1 MFSSR
6 GTLKCEF
13 IKMLLKSAF
22 LTELELNK
30 TCRAYRGWKKS
41 SSRHLFKLA
50 MMIFFVYL
58 HLMLASIFNVAL
70 AHKLI
75 RQ

>member
-6 GTLKCEF
+6 GTLKYKF

-30 TCRAYRGWKKS
+30 PCRAYRGWKKS
-41 SSRHLFKLA
+41 SSRRLFKLE
-50 MMIFFVYL
+50 MVIFFVFL
-58 HLMLASIFNVAL
+58 HSMLSSIFNVAL
-70 AHKLI
+70 ARKLI